1 MQSTRSKRDAEAPT
15 IPGAAPTE
23 PDLAPRDPQDPSFCC
38 SPLAKETRSRTK
50 GWVFHC
56 CTFGV
61 RCSALPKAAPSLE
74 GHRRVLR
81 PGWMLPEGAK
91 NCRAGVRGTGLLG
104 DAEDA
109 EGAEAP
115 EGVRLLVTVPQT
127 AAFKN
132 LKTTSKTGR
141 LKSKYSLVSENEN

>member
-1 MQSTRSKRDAEAPT
+1 M
-15 IPGAAPTE
+15 
-23 PDLAPRDPQDPSFCC
+23 
-38 SPLAKETRSRTK
+38 
-50 GWVFHC
+50 
-56 CTFGV
+56 
-61 RCSALPKAAPSLE
+61 
-74 GHRRVLR
+74 
-81 PGWMLPEGAK
+81 
-91 NCRAGVRGTGLLG
+91 RGTGLLG

-132 LKTTSKTGR
+132 LETTSKTGR

>member
-1 MQSTRSKRDAEAPT
+1 M
-15 IPGAAPTE
+15 
-23 PDLAPRDPQDPSFCC
+23 
-38 SPLAKETRSRTK
+38 
-50 GWVFHC
+50 
-56 CTFGV
+56 
-61 RCSALPKAAPSLE
+61 
-74 GHRRVLR
+74 
-81 PGWMLPEGAK
+81 
-91 NCRAGVRGTGLLG
+91 RGTGLLG

-115 EGVRLLVTVPQT
+115 EGVRLLVTVPET